1 MKKTGMLM
9 AGLLL
14 CFGGLHAETKVEGE
28 GEEAKAPA
36 KIYRSVD
43 KHGNVIFSDQ
53 PAEDKGVSEEVHLR
67 TPNAVPMKQVKL
79 PQVDSQAAEEEQAEE
94 YRTLVITSP
103 EPESTIRNPREPV
116 PIVVDLQPS
125 LQEEDRLVLF
135 DNGEEQPGM
144 ELNTIIRGTHSLV
157 VKVINPDG
165 EVLISSEPVRV
176 YVHRSTVQNFQ
187 NGPGNGN
194 NRDPNT
200 IGDPASRGSP
210 AKAGETAS
218 SGKPAGAGE
227 AAGPG
232 KPARPAQQRPVLTPR

>member
-1 MKKTGMLM
+1 
-9 AGLLL
+9 
-14 CFGGLHAETKVEGE
+14 
-28 GEEAKAPA
+28 
-36 KIYRSVD
+36 
-43 KHGNVIFSDQ
+43 
-53 PAEDKGVSEEVHLR
+53 
-67 TPNAVPMKQVKL
+67 
-79 PQVDSQAAEEEQAEE
+79 
-94 YRTLVITSP
+94 
-103 EPESTIRNPREPV
+103 
-116 PIVVDLQPS
+116 
-125 LQEEDRLVLF
+125 
-135 DNGEEQPGM
+135 M

-194 NRDPNT
+194 NRDPNA

-218 SGKPAGAGE
+218 SGRPAGAGE